1 MPTLPLRRLH
11 DSRSGHHVQG
21 SGSHDRARCEVNH
34 TLKRIALGA
43 SSAMSIGVCLASVQ
57 PRIVAWNQTSQ
68 AVLIASQRAASCTPL
83 NYVRANSVPTDYASK
98 QPFEPGTLV
107 CDWQGRTGQINGY
120 HSVDYVRQGQAKQI
134 NEVLINRGFQAPQV
148 QHSPIN

>member
-1 MPTLPLRRLH
+1 M
-11 DSRSGHHVQG
+11 
-21 SGSHDRARCEVNH
+21 NH
-34 TLKRIALGA
+34 PLKRIALGA
-43 SSAMSIGVCLASVQ
+43 SSALSIGVCLAAIQ

-83 NYVRANSVPTDYASK
+83 NYVKANSIPIDRASR

-120 HSVDYVRQGQAKQI
+120 RAIDYVRQGQSKQI
-134 NEVLINRGFQAPQV
+134 SEVLINRGFQPPYQRP
-148 QHSPIN
+148 PISN